1 MDLTAE
7 DDDLLSYFLSA
18 DVAAEQPLNA
28 LPIRVIES
36 SQDVDTDEQFS
47 HGQTILLAPERPFG
61 SDGTSSSASFQ
72 PTQSRSFM
80 ESSMMR
86 PLIND
91 DDTSSSNG
99 ALDTDEKRQR
109 RLARNRESA
118 RQSRRR
124 KKQYLELLEEKV
136 FTVCIVCY
144 LILCVDIE
152 KWKIRERR

>member
-18 DVAAEQPLNA
+18 DVAAEQPPQTRPGA
-28 LPIRVIES
+28 
-36 SQDVDTDEQFS
+36 TDAGANVVATAEQFTL
-47 HGQTILLAPERPFG
+47 GQTVPLASERTFGSELAPTTTPA
-61 SDGTSSSASFQ
+61 SSGPSFQ
-72 PTQSRSFM
+72 QTQSSFT

-86 PLIND
+86 PAAND
-91 DDTSSSNG
+91 DDDSSNTG

-136 FTVCIVCY
+136 RACY
-144 LILCVDIE
+144 AVSGG
-152 KWKIRERR
+152 